1 MSKMLKKVIS
11 LFIMTC
17 LISSSMGTFVF
28 AENLG
33 EKTIESEKICL
44 EKDLDLETVVSLA
57 NELIPSKDISS
68 EDVIVQESND
78 GNVRF
83 IVPYNSIKQPIEEL
97 NISEL
102 MDNLKDDNNVSD
114 INLQDNILTYT
125 IFNNTDVEI
134 IETVD
139 GEITTLE
146 ITEGE
151 RTDILKFDSD
161 SNEVFLND
169 EPIEY
174 SIVQTYVF
182 EENASS
188 KAAGE
193 WIYYGTSYP
202 NLRGEESIR
211 NLSVSVLASLML
223 KAFGWVGD
231 LIGIASNI
239 ISTLKAYDSYTEV
252 LYCEREIY
260 RPRTGYYALKY
271 YDDVYADEDY
281 TELIESRTWIQY
293 E

>member
-231 LIGIASNI
+231 LIGIASNV

>member
-1 MSKMLKKVIS
+1 MLKKVIS

-151 RTDILKFDSD
+151 QTDILKFDSD

-211 NLSVSVLASLML
+211 NLSVSVLASLMV

-231 LIGIASNI
+231 LIGIASNV